1 MNERKTYLIV
11 AFPECGV
18 SYAMDHFS
26 DEYKFANPDP
36 AEFKYTKRKRTKE
49 ELDAMRKRLED
60 DPSFSR
66 INPDDYVEMVKNE
79 LITVMNPGFPANYF
93 NHVKNLIGEFDY
105 IFLSSTDKNVFDFLN
120 SENIP
125 YNLVFPKPYLKY
137 EWVGRYFSKT
147 RDSHLTEEF
156 MLRWDE
162 FLNQFLNETLK
173 HKYIML
179 GPSEYLSE
187 YLFYKSR
194 GKADLDPAN

>member
-36 AEFKYTKRKRTKE
+36 TEFKYMKRKRTKE

-79 LITVMNPGFPANYF
+79 LITVMNPGFPANYV
-93 NHVKNLIGEFDY
+93 NHVKNLIGEVDY

-156 MLRWDE
+156 MLQWNE
-162 FLNQFLNETLK
+162 FLIQFLNETLK

-179 GPSEYLSE
+179 GSGEYLSE
-187 YLFYKSR
+187 YLFYKNR